1 MASALKKIFLV
12 DDDHNNN
19 EMLKM
24 HLSSKF
30 KLEILTFSTGED
42 CLRNIDL
49 NPDYII
55 LDYNLNSV
63 KADAA
68 NGIDILKKAKEL
80 KPNIYVLFLSG
91 QDKIEVAVDTIKYGA
106 YDYVVKNQSSFLRI
120 ENCLVNI
127 HKNIRLQYLAK
138 AYKFSTFF
146 LAGILLAIIV
156 MAIVFKILGISAL
169 NPGWV

>member
-1 MASALKKIFLV
+1 MAALKKIFLV
-12 DDDHNNN
+12 DDDQNNN

-24 HLSSKF
+24 HLNSKF
-30 KLEILTFSTGED
+30 NLEILTFSTGED

-49 NPDYII
+49 NPDYVI

-63 KADAA
+63 KTEAA
-68 NGIDILKKAKEL
+68 NGIDILKKIKEL
-80 KPNIYVLFLSG
+80 KPDVFVLFLSG

-127 HKNIRLQYLAK
+127 HKNIRLQ
-138 AYKFSTFF
+138 F
-146 LAGILLAIIV
+146 LARAYRFATFLLGGILLAIII
-156 MAIVFKILGISAL
+156 MAILFKIFGISAI

>member
-1 MASALKKIFLV
+1 MAALKKIFLV

-30 KLEILTFSTGED
+30 NLEILTFSTGED
-42 CLRNIDL
+42 CIRNIDL
-49 NPDYII
+49 KPDYII

-63 KADAA
+63 KTEAA
-68 NGIDILKKAKEL
+68 NGIDILKKIKEL
-80 KPNIYVLFLSG
+80 KPEVYVLFLSG

-127 HKNIRLQYLAK
+127 HKNIRLQYLAR
-138 AYKFSTFF
+138 AYRFATFF
-146 LAGILLAIIV
+146 LGGILIAIIILAILL
-156 MAIVFKILGISAL
+156 KIFGISAI